1 MLTLDNI
8 KNIVALKIDGVKDAI
23 KENVIKNM
31 LVIVNVTFSFNFSL
45 FNMYN
50 TIDENKETCNPDK
63 ANRCVTPF
71 VL

>member
-1 MLTLDNI
+1 
-8 KNIVALKIDGVKDAI
+8 
-23 KENVIKNM
+23 M

-63 ANRCVTPF
+63 ANRCVIPF
-71 VL
+71 IL